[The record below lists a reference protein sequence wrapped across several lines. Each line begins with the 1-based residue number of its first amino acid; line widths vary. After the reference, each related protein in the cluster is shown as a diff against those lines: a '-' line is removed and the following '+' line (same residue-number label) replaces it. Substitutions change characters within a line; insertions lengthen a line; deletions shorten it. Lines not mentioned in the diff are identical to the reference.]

1 MNSPNSTMPKILTA
15 NTSESELVSSF
26 LGAYRKQSPLIPSN
40 LPTAC
45 LLEGRKAR
53 TVADLLL
60 NFDDQEVFVYWDQ
73 GTALRRESFRVVSKF
88 WATRE
93 PWEDY
98 DFCVFPRSLDWCI
111 GFTHNA
117 YCVLVTRQK
126 IAEPAGCTERRDRV
140 SVDNRTQSVRPAW
153 SGTLDSFARMRQ
165 GITFL
170 ILWLIIAVLLGGVF
184 VPVVPP
190 GGVSWPYYLFVAS
203 VPVGALLYACFP
215 GRVLV
220 AVCYGLLAGVWFSL
234 PIFDDRRAVLAGAI
248 TGESVTLRVGLFAVA
263 MTLVCSGA
271 FVVGQRLFRRDEVD
285 DV

>member
-111 GFTHNA
+111 GFTHND

-126 IAEPAGCTERRDRV
+126 IAEPGAPPNGGPATQLGNSDVTEGPPSV
-140 SVDNRTQSVRPAW
+140 S
-153 SGTLDSFARMRQ
+153 
-165 GITFL
+165 
-170 ILWLIIAVLLGGVF
+170 
-184 VPVVPP
+184 
-190 GGVSWPYYLFVAS
+190 
-203 VPVGALLYACFP
+203 
-215 GRVLV
+215 
-220 AVCYGLLAGVWFSL
+220 
-234 PIFDDRRAVLAGAI
+234 
-248 TGESVTLRVGLFAVA
+248 
-263 MTLVCSGA
+263 
-271 FVVGQRLFRRDEVD
+271 
-285 DV
+285 